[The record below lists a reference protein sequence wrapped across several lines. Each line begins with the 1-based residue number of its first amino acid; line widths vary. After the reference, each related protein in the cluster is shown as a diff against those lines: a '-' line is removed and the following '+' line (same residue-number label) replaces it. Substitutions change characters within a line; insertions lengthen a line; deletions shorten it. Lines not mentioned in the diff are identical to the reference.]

1 MQRQGWWLV
10 GAVVGG
16 GLLMVGLRAQE
27 RQAGRPPASKAAD
40 GSAQAVVFT
49 FADEAGVQAFANVWR
64 QREQVLARLATL
76 QEYWAR
82 EQQELAGLTQRLAA
96 EYHVDVAK
104 SYALDPQRKVLIEQS
119 PSSPPAP
126 VLPQPTEP
134 PPVMNGRTEELK
146 N

>member
-27 RQAGRPPASKAAD
+27 RQVGRPPVPKASG
-40 GSAQAVVFT
+40 GSAQTVVFT

-119 PSSPPAP
+119 PSSPVPVPAQPAETPPAP
-126 VLPQPTEP
+126 SASERP
-134 PPVMNGRTEELK
+134 
-146 N
+146 